1 MDNPV
6 PRIKP
11 GSLFLAWMITSL
23 GFPFGGVLAL
33 SLGGPMDNV
42 VSAALGGLLAGAV
55 VGGAQWLVLRNYF
68 GIDFV
73 WALATASG
81 LALGNTV
88 GLILTNSGRG
98 IGDLLIVGVVAG
110 FTVGTAQWALLRE
123 RLSLAGAWVPV
134 LALAWPLGWTTTWS
148 IGVDVTIGYPVFGAI
163 GALVFAAITGAT
175 LMFLVRNLSRTPTT
189 GASEKGSRVT

>member
-1 MDNPV
+1 MDNPIS
-6 PRIKP
+6 RIKP
-11 GSLFLAWMITSL
+11 GNLFLAWMVTSL

-33 SLGGPMDNV
+33 SLAGPMDNV
-42 VSAALGGLLAGAV
+42 VSAALGGLLAGVV

-68 GIDFV
+68 GIEVV

-88 GLILTNSGRG
+88 GVVLTNSGRG
-98 IGDLLIVGVVAG
+98 IGDLLIIGVVAG
-110 FTVGTAQWALLRE
+110 ITVGAAQWALLRE
-123 RLSLAGAWVPV
+123 RLSFAGAWVPV

-163 GALVFAAITGAT
+163 GALVFAAITGAA
-175 LMFLVRNLSRTPTT
+175 LVFLVRNLSRTPTA
-189 GASEKGSRVT
+189 GASEKGSHVT